1 MLGRVFPC
9 TFANLWIDISR
20 WRANS
25 AGRFALETFGLSAE
39 EIEQL
44 FGFLDEDYHISRYF
58 HFTNTSG
65 TQYTISGEACTHVAI
80 DAAIREIL

>member
-1 MLGRVFPC
+1 MHLRELV
-9 TFANLWIDISR
+9 DR
-20 WRANS
+20 Y
-25 AGRFALETFGLSAE
+25 FALAGEFGRPLPLETLGLSTQ

-65 TQYTISGEACTHVAI
+65 TPYTISGEACTHVAI

>member
-1 MLGRVFPC
+1 MHLSELVAKYLALAGEFGRP
-9 TFANLWIDISR
+9 I
-20 WRANS
+20 
-25 AGRFALETFGLSAE
+25 ALETFGLSTRE
-39 EIEQL
+39 LEQL

-58 HFTNTSG
+58 HFTNASG

>member
-1 MLGRVFPC
+1 MHLRELVDRYFALAGEFGRPV
-9 TFANLWIDISR
+9 
-20 WRANS
+20 
-25 AGRFALETFGLSAE
+25 ALETFGLSAE

-58 HFTNTSG
+58 HFANTSG